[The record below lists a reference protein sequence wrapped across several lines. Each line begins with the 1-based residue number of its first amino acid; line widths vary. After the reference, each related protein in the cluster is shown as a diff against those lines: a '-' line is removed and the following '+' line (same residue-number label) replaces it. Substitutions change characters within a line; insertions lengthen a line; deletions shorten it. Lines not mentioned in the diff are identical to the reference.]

1 MGFSQQDLAEQQGRL
16 IDLDKIRFGARSV
29 PRPPIH
35 IPGLPDL
42 DKPKRPVKERKPSP
56 EPGYERFQQRLW

>member
-1 MGFSQQDLAEQQGRL
+1 MAFSQADFAELQAKLNAG
-16 IDLDKIRFGARSV
+16 KIRFGPRIV

-42 DKPKRPVKERKPSP
+42 GKPKRPKKEPKPLE
-56 EPGYERFQQRLW
+56 EPGYERFQVRLW